1 MNLVTKQKQSYRCRN
16 QPYGYQG
23 EGSVMEEDWGES
35 LGLID
40 ANLHTGWK
48 NKVLLYSTGNYI
60 QYPMINHDGKDYE
73 K

>member
-1 MNLVTKQKQSYRCRN
+1 
-16 QPYGYQG
+16 
-23 EGSVMEEDWGES
+23 MEEDWGES

-60 QYPMINHDGKDYE
+60 QYPMINHDGKDY
-73 K
+73 KK